1 VRGQAGGLIPDTVRE
16 VREWWRRRRH
26 PRPVATFG
34 NPTPLEEAQWA
45 ATLPLSHLR
54 REAKAIDRIRR
65 RTGRLVGEQIVRA
78 RVLRSELKR
87 RLEASE
93 RPNRA
98 PMDHLSESDRGWVRA
113 HLARK
118 TRDL

>member
-1 VRGQAGGLIPDTVRE
+1 MGAKAGGLITEAARE
-16 VREWWRRRRH
+16 AREWWRRRRH

-65 RTGRLVGEQIVRA
+65 HKRLVGEQIVRA

-98 PMDHLSESDRGWVRA
+98 PMDHLSESEVGWVRA
-113 HLARK
+113 HLNRR
-118 TRDL
+118 TRDR